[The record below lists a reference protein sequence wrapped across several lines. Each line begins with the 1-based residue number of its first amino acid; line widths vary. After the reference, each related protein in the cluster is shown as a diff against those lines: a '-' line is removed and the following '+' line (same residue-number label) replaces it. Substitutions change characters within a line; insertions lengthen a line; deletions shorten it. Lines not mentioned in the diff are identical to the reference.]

1 MKLDIIKYE
10 GSRPL
15 PIEVTKVTQPFWNE
29 LSNGVFQTTYCVKCD
44 QLSFPPRSICP
55 RCHSAELSWKK
66 LSGKGILYSYTTV
79 HAVPPAFKSLSPLKV
94 AIIDLEEGVRV
105 VTRLINENVKQT
117 LDSRVQLV
125 VTEFSDGCLFAAK
138 NI

>member
-1 MKLDIIKYE
+1 
-10 GSRPL
+10 
-15 PIEVTKVTQPFWNE
+15 
-29 LSNGVFQTTYCVKCD
+29 
-44 QLSFPPRSICP
+44 
-55 RCHSAELSWKK
+55 
-66 LSGKGILYSYTTV
+66 
-79 HAVPPAFKSLSPLKV
+79 
-94 AIIDLEEGVRV
+94 